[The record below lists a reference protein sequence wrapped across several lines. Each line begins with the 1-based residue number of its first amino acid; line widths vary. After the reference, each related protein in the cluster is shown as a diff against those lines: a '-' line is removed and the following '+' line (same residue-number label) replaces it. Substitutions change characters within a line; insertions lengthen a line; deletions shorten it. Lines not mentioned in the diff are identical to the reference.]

1 MKRPARAVLDT
12 NIVLSALLFAS
23 GRFTPIRL
31 AWQQLAFRPLLSRA
45 TTEELV
51 RTLGYPKFGLTL
63 AERDELLADYLPY
76 CTVVTIPPKPPAV
89 PRCRDPFDLPFLH
102 LAAHGK
108 ADYLVTGDRDLL
120 ALQGQRRL
128 MIIVIDKSIYT
139 IIMFVFTT
147 IILTICRFHSIMHLL
162 SINNE

>member
-120 ALQGQRRL
+120 ALQGQLRCAIVTADAFLSTLRL
-128 MIIVIDKSIYT
+128 
-139 IIMFVFTT
+139 
-147 IILTICRFHSIMHLL
+147 R
-162 SINNE
+162 

>member
-1 MKRPARAVLDT
+1 
-12 NIVLSALLFAS
+12 
-23 GRFTPIRL
+23 
-31 AWQQLAFRPLLSRA
+31 LSRA

-51 RTLGYPKFGLTL
+51 RALGYPKFGLTD

-120 ALQGQRRL
+120 ALQGQLRCEIVTADAFVSTLRL
-128 MIIVIDKSIYT
+128 
-139 IIMFVFTT
+139 
-147 IILTICRFHSIMHLL
+147 
-162 SINNE
+162 